1 MIYILERKL
10 KNGSPAVRGPHSNHL
25 REGDRKMKTKRVTKS
40 FRVDPTLWKKFRL
53 KVVQDDATIEQLFD
67 RMIKQY
73 LRGGAK

>member
-1 MIYILERKL
+1 
-10 KNGSPAVRGPHSNHL
+10 
-25 REGDRKMKTKRVTKS
+25 MKTKRVTKS